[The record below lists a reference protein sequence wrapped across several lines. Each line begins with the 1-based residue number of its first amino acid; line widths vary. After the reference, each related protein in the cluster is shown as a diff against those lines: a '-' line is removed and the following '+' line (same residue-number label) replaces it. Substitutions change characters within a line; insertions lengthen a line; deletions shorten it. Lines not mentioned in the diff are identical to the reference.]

1 MSMKSANPTDAA
13 KRRYFLELGGAL
25 VAYVIV
31 LIASIHLLNGGLPNP
46 WRTVVALTPVIP
58 VALVFVAVARFMLS
72 IDELQRQIQ
81 LESMAFAAGFTAL
94 AAVTYGF
101 LESAG
106 LPRPSAWLTYTVV
119 MVAWGLSV
127 PIVTR
132 RYK

>member
-1 MSMKSANPTDAA
+1 MKSANPTDAA
-13 KRRYFLELGGAL
+13 RRRYFLEIAGSMA
-25 VAYVIV
+25 AYVVILV
-31 LIASIHLLNGGLPNP
+31 ASIHVLNGGLTNP
-46 WRTVVALTPVIP
+46 WRTIVALTPVIP
-58 VALVFVAVARFMLS
+58 VVLVFVSLVRFMLS

-101 LESAG
+101 LETAG
-106 LPRPSAWLTYTVV
+106 FPRPSAWLTYVVV
-119 MVAWGLSV
+119 MVAWGIAV

>member
-1 MSMKSANPTDAA
+1 MKSANPTDLA
-13 KRRYFLELGGAL
+13 KRRYFLELAGAMA
-25 VAYVIV
+25 AYVVV
-31 LIASIHLLNGGLPNP
+31 LMASIHLLNGGLPNP
-46 WRTVVALTPVIP
+46 WRAVVALTPVIP
-58 VALVFVAVARFMLS
+58 VALVFVAVIRFMLS

-94 AAVTYGF
+94 VAVTYGF

-106 LPRPSAWLTYTVV
+106 LPRPSAWLTYVVV
-119 MVAWGLSV
+119 MAAWGLSV